1 MIQINDKYA
10 IGSDANQW
18 MILKFVKAGSDPT
31 KYPARWE
38 PDGGY
43 HREMKGTV
51 KSLAN
56 RLLRTS
62 EYSSIATLETRCG
75 EIVEMFNIAMG
86 DIKTPEIAVEQS
98 ND

>member
-18 MILKFVKAGSDPT
+18 MILKFVKAGANPT
-31 KYPARWE
+31 KYPDRWE

-43 HREMKGTV
+43 HREMKDTV
-51 KSLAN
+51 KSLAS

-62 EYSSIATLETRCG
+62 SYHSIATLEARCG
-75 EIVEMFNIAMG
+75 EIVEMFNLALR
-86 DIKTPEIAVEQS
+86 DIKTPEIEVS
-98 ND
+98 VK

>member
-10 IGSDANQW
+10 IGSDARQW
-18 MILKFVKAGSDPT
+18 MILKFVKAGSDPA
-31 KYPARWE
+31 KYPDRWE

-43 HREMKGTV
+43 HREMKDTI

-62 EYSSIATLETRCG
+62 NYHTIATLETRCA
-75 EIVEMFNIAMG
+75 EIVEMFNSALS
-86 DIKTPEIAVEQS
+86 DIKTPGIEVS
-98 ND
+98 VK